1 MRSTLDISDDVLL
14 AAKELARREKNRSVR
29 SSVNWRAAGSPNPP

>member
-14 AAKELARREKNRSVR
+14 AAKELARREKIGRS
-29 SSVNWRAAGSPNPP
+29 GHQ